1 MYLQLQMFIILEKHA
16 KKKNFFSLVVADFW
30 TKLNMF
36 SVNKTNEHY
45 LIYVFQISRIMHED
59 NSRSSLAQGEAF
71 IMS

>member
-1 MYLQLQMFIILEKHA
+1 MQ
-16 KKKNFFSLVVADFW
+16 KKKKLFSLVVADFW